1 MSETVSETRTEN
13 IFRDFYGAKTFIEKS
28 AIPKEYGFKSKKGT
42 DYEGYPDF
50 FLDNG
55 QKDYV
60 IIVEAKAISHSKAV
74 DEVQFYMKNNK
85 IHKNIVGI
93 AISGQSLDKIKLSYF
108 YKNLDSKELHEIN
121 INNNCLSSLDWI
133 EKQYYKTMYG
143 DSVSNEEL
151 VKILNQLN
159 KRFHQ
164 DSKIRDTDRSLFFSG
179 IMIAL
184 KNRNFR
190 NTYNN
195 VMSPTEEEVATTQ
208 NTVLEAHYLNN
219 AILNA
224 IKTEL
229 EGRINNLS
237 KEYSWQDRF
246 SFIKTV
252 DYPLLEYKEIIR
264 TIETKIFVPFENQ
277 EKQDILGKAYKIF
290 LKKAGKTDNR
300 NIILTPDHI
309 KGLMVKLARLS
320 VDDVV
325 LDTCTGSGGFLME
338 AMETLEKLANNDE
351 DKIRFIKEKQLIGFE
366 TDPVLFALACSNM
379 FLHGDGRTNLLY
391 RSSLLDTDNSNVVNN
406 KDELVLKYIKS
417 LKPTKV
423 IINPPYEKNSSIKFV
438 KQAIKFLEPNGKLII
453 IMPTPTLTSNQN
465 GLSEEIL
472 ENAKLDFVIK
482 MPNNLFSEQSR
493 TVNTSIFGFTKTPH
507 TQYDEVVFYRL
518 EDDGFVSVQH
528 KGKIDKYNKWA
539 EKEENILQSVF
550 NSNEI
555 PKICEKRKIYNKDG
569 ILNCA
574 GITDIRDSKYE
585 MKRVSDLFTYEE
597 GTLQSES
604 CINGQYDFITASDD
618 WKTHNEYTHDQE
630 ALIYAVKAS
639 GSLGKCQYVNG
650 KFITSDLC
658 IILTPKNKE
667 YPINTLFYECYF
679 NKMRK
684 DIVSDLA
691 DGASKLIIDP
701 KRFMDYYIDY
711 IPKDMQDKIVK
722 ELILPL
728 KESYNKYKIQ
738 WDKTQS
744 ELSDLI

>member
-1 MSETVSETRTEN
+1 MDKQISETVTEN
-13 IFRDFYGAKTFIEKS
+13 FFRDFYGPKTFIEKS

-42 DYEGYPDF
+42 DYKGYPDF
-50 FLDNG
+50 FLDNN

-60 IIVEAKAISHSKAV
+60 IIVEAKARTHSKAIN
-74 DEVQFYMKNNK
+74 EVQFYMKENT

-93 AISGQSLDKIKLSYF
+93 AVSGQDKVKLSYF
-108 YKNLDSKELHEIN
+108 YKNIDSKEIHEIN
-121 INNNCLSSLDWI
+121 INNNNFSDLDSI
-133 EKQYYKTMYG
+133 EKQYYKTMHG

-184 KNRNFR
+184 KNMNFR
-190 NTYNN
+190 NTYKNIQA
-195 VMSPTEEEVATTQ
+195 PTEEEVATTQ
-208 NTVLEAHYLNN
+208 STVLEAHYLNN

-246 SFIKTV
+246 SFIKTI
-252 DYPLLEYKEIIR
+252 DYPLIKYKEIIK

-338 AMETLEKLANNDE
+338 AMETLEKLAKNDE
-351 DKIRFIKEKQLIGFE
+351 DKIRLIKEKQLIGFE

-391 RSSLLDTDNSNVVNN
+391 RSSLLDTTNSSVVNN
-406 KDELVLKYIKS
+406 KDGQVLKYIKN

-438 KQAIKFLEPNGKLII
+438 KQALEYIEPNGKLII

-472 ENAKLDFVIK
+472 QGAKLDFVIK
-482 MPNNLFSEQSR
+482 MPNNLFSEQQR

-507 TQYDEVVFYRL
+507 KKYDEVIFYRL
-518 EDDGFVSVQH
+518 EDDGFVSIQH
-528 KGKIDKYNKWA
+528 KGKIDKFNKWA
-539 EKEENILQSVF
+539 DKESSILDAVF
-550 NSNEI
+550 NSKEI

-574 GITDIRDSKYE
+574 GITNIRDSKYE
-585 MKRVSDLFTYEE
+585 MKKVSDLFTYEE
-597 GTLQSES
+597 GSLQSES
-604 CINGQYDFITASDD
+604 CISGEYNFITASDD

-658 IILTPKNKE
+658 IILTPKNQE

-691 DGASKLIIDP
+691 DGSSKLIIDK
-701 KRFMDYYIDY
+701 KRFMNYYIDY
-711 IPKDMQDKIVK
+711 IPIDKQNKIVK

-728 KESYNKYKIQ
+728 KESYNNYKKQ
-738 WDKTQS
+738 WDRTQN
-744 ELSDLI
+744 ELANLI